1 MSHKVRCQCVFVCAA
16 IEQYINSPCCWI
28 YRRIAAVCVSTMLY
42 NLHTYVMRWSC
53 RAVKSHTH
61 MQTSLYL
68 SLSLFTLPSHAQ
80 ACGLCTHTHPHTQTH
95 IDKILNMCLCVCALV
110 CTHFRQQI
118 RALSVCVL
126 ICRRKCLHKETHV
139 EYVCMCVCVLCLC
152 VCLRVSSLSLIMA

>member
-1 MSHKVRCQCVFVCAA
+1 MCVCVCAA

-42 NLHTYVMRWSC
+42 NLHTYVMLRSC
-53 RAVKSHTH
+53 RVALLSHTH
-61 MQTSLYL
+61 TCRHLSL
-68 SLSLFTLPSHAQ
+68 SLSLFTRPSHAQ
-80 ACGLCTHTHPHTQTH
+80 ACGLCTHTHPHTHEH
-95 IDKILNMCLCVCALV
+95 IDKILNMCLCVCALF

-139 EYVCMCVCVLCLC
+139 KHVCMCVCVCYVC
-152 VCLRVSSLSLIMA
+152 VCVCVFLAYHW